1 MRYEMPV
8 TVVTSSRYYGVRR
21 TLRRSA
27 RTPAVIKRVREK
39 LRRNPRRSVVKLA
52 QEEGIGRTTMTD
64 IVTKDLGCKP
74 LHTKCKNDT
83 SWTKRQKPKGL
94 QGQDSL
100 LAFTFHGNR
109 SSCDLDS
116 CLHQLCGQMRKCLQ
130 LRQNSINRTTGF
142 TACARHPRRL
152 EICRET
158 TIPCKYHG
166 LGMTQ
171 TH

>member
-1 MRYEMPV
+1 MSLKFFHPLHLNFILPNFRSIPLRNEQTRPHFATSVETCFTRHGCELVYSAHNMRYEMPV

-74 LHTKCKNDT
+74 YKMH
-83 SWTKRQKPKGL
+83 
-94 QGQDSL
+94 
-100 LAFTFHGNR
+100 
-109 SSCDLDS
+109 
-116 CLHQLCGQMRKCLQ
+116 
-130 LRQNSINRTTGF
+130 
-142 TACARHPRRL
+142 
-152 EICRET
+152 
-158 TIPCKYHG
+158 
-166 LGMTQ
+166 
-171 TH
+171 